1 VFHHLLFVEDVT
13 TEQSI
18 SILFKKLKWIWI
30 NAKTLTINSPVT
42 MNSLPL
48 SPSQTLV
55 SEEASLPLLKP
66 MSASLKRYYNN
77 REEILEKNRLKREAM
92 SEEEQLTKKQYLSEY
107 YQRTTKPKKEFEA
120 FIGTLKVSC
129 VVCRK
134 VVSQSY
140 LNGAHKKTVF
150 HLKHC

>member
-1 VFHHLLFVEDVT
+1 MRIIISTQQT
-13 TEQSI
+13 TFI
-18 SILFKKLKWIWI
+18 
-30 NAKTLTINSPVT
+30 TLT
-42 MNSLPL
+42 MNSELSSPVSSNTILPL
-48 SPSQTLV
+48 T
-55 SEEASLPLLKP
+55 KP

-77 REEILEKNRLKREAM
+77 REKILEKNRLKREAM
-92 SEEEQLTKKQYLSEY
+92 SEEEQFNKKQYLSEY
-107 YQRTTKPKKEFEA
+107 YQQTTKPKKEFEA

-150 HLKHC
+150 HLKHCVKSV

>member
-1 VFHHLLFVEDVT
+1 
-13 TEQSI
+13 
-18 SILFKKLKWIWI
+18 
-30 NAKTLTINSPVT
+30 

-48 SPSQTLV
+48 SQSQTLV